1 MSYIINNS
9 RGNVIAIV
17 ADGTVN
23 TTATDLTLVGRGV
36 TNYGTAESENYV
48 YLLENFANSTA
59 PLIPILGQLWYNS
72 NTDIISAYSSANTW
86 TRLADEVYVQAQK
99 ISPAFSGVPTAPT
112 AANGTSTTQ
121 LATTAFV
128 QNQLQSANSIVVSGN
143 ITGGNIRT
151 GGGMSATGNITGNY
165 FVGNGS
171 QLSGVTATA
180 VEGIDLLGNTLSPN
194 VIYSSLNTVGNLNS
208 LSVVG
213 NTITGNLIAIEFISS
228 SGSITGSDMFSNGI
242 VSAVGNVY
250 GANFVGNVVSPA
262 GSNINTTGNIT
273 GGNVDATGN
282 ITGGNVDATGNI
294 SGNNIFATNR
304 ISATGNITTTNTLI
318 ANVVIANSVITN
330 GTSAFRLPNLTQVQR
345 NALTPVNG
353 DMIYN
358 TSIHQVFFVVDCG
371 SLQVLHACC
380 VYHNFDIIID
390 KIKVIFVL

>member
-228 SGSITGSDMFSNGI
+228 SGSITGSNMFSNGI

-358 TSIHQVFFVVDCG
+358 TTDDLPQIWQNG
-371 SLQVLHACC
+371 EWK
-380 VYHNFDIIID
+380 NFTISYYS
-390 KIKVIFVL
+390 

>member
-36 TNYGTAESENYV
+36 TNYGTAENENYV

-72 NTDIISAYSSANTW
+72 NTDIISAYNSANTW

-112 AANGTSTTQ
+112 AANGTSNTQ

-128 QNQLQSANSIVVSGN
+128 LNQLQSANSIVVSGN

-151 GGGMSATGNITGNY
+151 GGGMSANGNITGNY

-282 ITGGNVDATGNI
+282 I

-345 NALTPVNG
+345 SALTPVNG

-358 TSIHQVFFVVDCG
+358 TTDDLPQIWQNG
-371 SLQVLHACC
+371 EWK
-380 VYHNFDIIID
+380 NFTISYYS
-390 KIKVIFVL
+390 